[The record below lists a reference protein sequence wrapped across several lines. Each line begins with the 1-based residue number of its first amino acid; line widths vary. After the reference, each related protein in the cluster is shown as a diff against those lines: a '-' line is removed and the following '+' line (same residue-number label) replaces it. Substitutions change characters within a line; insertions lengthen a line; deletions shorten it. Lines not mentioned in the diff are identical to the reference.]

1 MRVRNRELDRSI
13 VFSRDSEP
21 TSCGS
26 PACHLPL
33 LFICLGISLHS
44 FDSYIRGNPWP
55 WNRVAPTTPPR
66 PTATRFQLVIADRS
80 PVRASV
86 LQDGFIPLPPFPL
99 SSFFFFFAGTSKR
112 ETGFPACTPAESPP
126 TRLFLSVTSHG
137 GRGEPLSRSLL
148 ADPKINRPP
157 PPPSNI
163 RGDLDFPPRSY
174 RSIKFQMSNEKK
186 KGKKGT
192 SGKEE
197 AGREGGELRN

>member
-99 SSFFFFFAGTSKR
+99 SSFFFFFCRHVKTRNWFPGVYTGGIASHAALPLRYFARRPRGTAFAFTSRRSENKSSSSSSVKYPGR
-112 ETGFPACTPAESPP
+112 LGLPSPI
-126 TRLFLSVTSHG
+126 LSV
-137 GRGEPLSRSLL
+137 
-148 ADPKINRPP
+148 DKI
-157 PPPSNI
+157 SNV
-163 RGDLDFPPRSY
+163 
-174 RSIKFQMSNEKK
+174 K
-186 KGKKGT
+186 
-192 SGKEE
+192 
-197 AGREGGELRN
+197 